1 MLARYHL
8 APPLLA
14 RFDNGLI
21 YKFIQGRVCT
31 SEDLSRESIC
41 RGVAR
46 RLGEWHSVLP
56 IASVNETN
64 GIDHTNGTLALD
76 VSSPKMSSHYQKTKS
91 ITPRKV
97 VPNLWTV
104 LQKWILAL
112 PKETAAEMKRN
123 DVLQV
128 ELGRIVTEFG
138 HLPGLGEDGVCS
150 KSTHPSHQALLI
162 ALAIADLRSLRSSFR
177 QRYCPSTTV

>member
-1 MLARYHL
+1 M
-8 APPLLA
+8 
-14 RFDNGLI
+14 
-21 YKFIQGRVCT
+21 CT
-31 SEDLSRESIC
+31 SGDLSCEPIR

-46 RLGEWHSVLP
+46 KLGEWHSVLP
-56 IASVNETN
+56 ITSINEAN
-64 GIDHTNGTLALD
+64 GIDQIDGTLALD
-76 VSSPKMSSHYQKTKS
+76 VSSPKTLSPYQKTKS

-112 PKETAAEMKRN
+112 PKETPAEMKRN

-138 HLPGLGEDGVCS
+138 HLPGLGKDGVRS
-150 KSTHPSHQALLI
+150 KSTRLSHQALLT
-162 ALAIADLRSLRSSFR
+162 ALTVADLRSLRSSFR
-177 QRYCPSTTV
+177 QRYCPSTPV